1 MGFGDGGRKAGG
13 VMKGGHIS
21 FNQEADPGPK
31 KRRGYA

>member
-13 VMKGGHIS
+13 VMKSGHIS
-21 FNQEADPGPK
+21 FNQDPGPK